1 MIMFEIITAKKPQE
15 ANEIAAIVKQ
25 TSLVLATVLLAS
37 LLTACGGGSSSSDNN
52 NSGGT
57 TQVDTDNDGIADV
70 SDTDDDNDGVLDSE
84 DAFPLNAAESKD
96 TDGDSTGDNADTD
109 DDNDGVADSSD
120 AFPLDA
126 AESIDTDSDGT
137 GNNADTDDDGDG
149 ILDTEDS
156 DPLNPPAATGFTK
169 LDAAGKALSADS
181 ASWSCVKD
189 NVTGLLWEAKTDDG
203 GLQDKDWKYFVGE
216 NNTSGNCGE
225 SLESCNTVNYVAAV
239 NAKSL
244 CGKTNWRLPTFD
256 GVHGYSDAGIPNYGE
271 FSAIYDAAHNPAVV
285 LPYFS
290 DTVKFD
296 TNPEAYDEGYCTS
309 IGTMGVN
316 FVSSG
321 WAWTAAG
328 NNCRIRL
335 VSGTAK

>member
-1 MIMFEIITAKKPQE
+1 
-15 ANEIAAIVKQ
+15 
-25 TSLVLATVLLAS
+25 
-37 LLTACGGGSSSSDNN
+37 
-52 NSGGT
+52 
-57 TQVDTDNDGIADV
+57 
-70 SDTDDDNDGVLDSE
+70 
-84 DAFPLNAAESKD
+84 
-96 TDGDSTGDNADTD
+96 
-109 DDNDGVADSSD
+109 
-120 AFPLDA
+120 
-126 AESIDTDSDGT
+126 
-137 GNNADTDDDGDG
+137 
-149 ILDTEDS
+149 
-156 DPLNPPAATGFTK
+156 
-169 LDAAGKALSADS
+169 
-181 ASWSCVKD
+181 VKD
-189 NVTGLLWEAKTDDG
+189 YVTGLLWEAKTDDG